1 MSKNTFFKVHNDA
14 SQAERRTVLRNERAT
29 YHGIATAE
37 ANAVGGRFARQT
49 SGTVIGDT
57 SVAYPVLPETSPW
70 HHDPV
75 GQEPP
80 IGIDVSATEPV
91 GTHAEIEASLLRE
104 AREARCDPAKTSSS
118 ASSKVGGAPPGL
130 LPHASASTRPRRLSK
145 RKP

>member
-1 MSKNTFFKVHNDA
+1 MSKNTSFKVHNDA
-14 SQAERRTVLRNERAT
+14 SQSERRTVLRNERAT
-29 YHGIATAE
+29 YHQIAVAE

-57 SVAYPVLPETSPW
+57 SVAYPTLPPNSPW
-70 HHDPV
+70 HCDPV
-75 GQEPP
+75 PPEQPLGADINFLEP
-80 IGIDVSATEPV
+80 T
-91 GTHAEIEASLLRE
+91 GTAAEIEASLLRE